1 MLPHRSAGTSR
12 LPAAARELAV
22 PARRSVPDVPAR
34 DRVPD
39 APTCDRGPDGP
50 TRDHV
55 PDVSARDRGPEARAR
70 SRLLD
75 GLRGLAIVLVAVS
88 HGWAIWPA
96 NATSDLG
103 VFTGIL
109 RAGNIAVTVSF
120 VVGGYL
126 LMRSLLGELAR
137 TGRIGAWRAIWRRT
151 ARLSA
156 NVYLLLVA
164 IAVLFVIDLSDPFTR
179 EATRDTVLHVGTYSW
194 NWYLMDHA
202 LSARSDLGHLWF
214 VCVYLQVTIG
224 LVVLARYLAHRAL
237 ALVAVLAGLFL
248 LVVWWRGHVVLT
260 EGWYAASLRTTTRM
274 DGMVGGALL
283 AAIMN
288 RWPRG
293 GTHARFA
300 LYAGLAGLLV
310 LIAVT
315 GNSDLYYQSLGLAAV
330 FSIAAIIWAEA
341 HLPAGAT
348 LGARALSWAP
358 LATLGR
364 YSMGIFVWHYP
375 VFWAVARH
383 TGGWAWPLRTV
394 LALAITGVLVVLV
407 HRLVDEPVQRRLA
420 RSRAPEPTG
429 RRRRTNRDG
438 A

>member
-109 RAGNIAVTVSF
+109 RAGNIAVTVYF

-179 EATRDTVLHVGTYSW
+179 EATRDTVPIETPARAATSWIVGRRLRPVTARP
-194 NWYLMDHA
+194 DITFTC
-202 LSARSDLGHLWF
+202 LSPATDTS
-214 VCVYLQVTIG
+214 C
-224 LVVLARYLAHRAL
+224 
-237 ALVAVLAGLFL
+237 LAGIPCGVF
-248 LVVWWRGHVVLT
+248 
-260 EGWYAASLRTTTRM
+260 TTRE
-274 DGMVGGALL
+274 
-283 AAIMN
+283 
-288 RWPRG
+288 
-293 GTHARFA
+293 T
-300 LYAGLAGLLV
+300 
-310 LIAVT
+310 
-315 GNSDLYYQSLGLAAV
+315 
-330 FSIAAIIWAEA
+330 
-341 HLPAGAT
+341 AT
-348 LGARALSWAP
+348 ENERNQG
-358 LATLGR
+358 
-364 YSMGIFVWHYP
+364 
-375 VFWAVARH
+375 
-383 TGGWAWPLRTV
+383 
-394 LALAITGVLVVLV
+394 
-407 HRLVDEPVQRRLA
+407 
-420 RSRAPEPTG
+420 
-429 RRRRTNRDG
+429 
-438 A
+438 